1 MAEINRMNSAVSIAE
16 TDYLSSAME
25 RALERERITGRTRRI
40 TVAARKYMAF
50 GIALVV
56 VVGILMQ
63 SITIYAMQRN
73 LATINNQIFELHR
86 TNETLKVTVLKARNL
101 DSTKQEALAEE
112 YVTRAGVAGLNV
124 DLDYNNFTGDETIMT
139 MTDET
144 LLGKV
149 FALFK

>member
-1 MAEINRMNSAVSIAE
+1 MAEIKRMNSAVSIVE

-25 RALERERITGRTRRI
+25 LALERERITGRTRRI